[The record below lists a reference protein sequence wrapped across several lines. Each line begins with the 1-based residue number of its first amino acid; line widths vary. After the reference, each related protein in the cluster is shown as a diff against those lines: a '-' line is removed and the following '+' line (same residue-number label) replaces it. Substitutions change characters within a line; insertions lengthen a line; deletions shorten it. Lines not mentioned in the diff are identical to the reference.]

1 MLDFSISYVGAF
13 LAGFLSFISPCV
25 LPLIP
30 GYLSFIS
37 GLSVEQ
43 LYDRNRRR
51 ENFTRVGVAALIFV
65 LGFSTVFIV
74 LGASATFI
82 GGWLRHNLA
91 LFNKIA
97 AVILVLFGL
106 HLMGIFRIR
115 TLNYEKRFHSGSRR
129 FGMFSPFLIG
139 LAFAF
144 GWTPC
149 IGPILGGILAIA
161 ANENSVGQGIVL
173 LSCYSAG
180 LGIPFILFALL
191 FNYFI
196 GFFSFFKKYF
206 RQVEIISG
214 LLLIGVGLLIF
225 FDKLK
230 LLSAYLMDWFPFL
243 QNM

>member
-1 MLDFSISYVGAF
+1 MLDIPISYLGAF

-43 LYDRNRRR
+43 LYDKSRRR
-51 ENFTRVGVAALIFV
+51 ENLNKIAVAALLFV
-65 LGFSTVFIV
+65 LGFSAVFIA

-97 AVILVLFGL
+97 AVVLVLFGL
-106 HLMGIFRIR
+106 HLMGVFRIR
-115 TLNYEKRFHSGSRR
+115 ALNYEKRFHSGSRR
-129 FGMFSPFLIG
+129 FGMFGPFLVG

-161 ANENSVGQGIVL
+161 ANENSIGRGIVL

-191 FNYFI
+191 FNYFV
-196 GFFSFFKKYF
+196 GFFGFFKKYF

-214 LLLIGVGLLIF
+214 LLLIGVGLLVF

-230 LLSAYLMDWFPFL
+230 LLAAYLMEWFPFL
-243 QNM
+243 QNL